1 MILMSL
7 VASQA
12 SPYLSGSALR
22 RKDTGMT
29 QPSLNPAASA
39 PQPSDWRPAAALT
52 LGALALIAFALLAL
66 PTDLILV
73 DLPGFLGPVAQAL
86 QPLALGPE
94 ILFSPIGLLAA
105 IAAIVVGRGASS
117 ASRPA
122 QVGRILG
129 WITVLLYLLS
139 LGLIIL
145 SVLGVVKPLI

>member
-1 MILMSL
+1 
-7 VASQA
+7 
-12 SPYLSGSALR
+12 
-22 RKDTGMT
+22 MT
-29 QPSLNPAASA
+29 QPSANPPTTA
-39 PQPSDWRPAAALT
+39 PPQQADWRPVTTLT
-52 LGALALIAFALLAL
+52 LGALALISFALLAL

-73 DLPGFLGPVAQAL
+73 DLPGPFAAIGQTL

-105 IAAIVVGRGASS
+105 IAAIVVGRGGPRTSKL
-117 ASRPA
+117 A

-129 WITVLLYLLS
+129 WLTVTLYLLS

>member
-1 MILMSL
+1 MGM
-7 VASQA
+7 SQA
-12 SPYLSGSALR
+12 
-22 RKDTGMT
+22 
-29 QPSLNPAASA
+29 SLNPAPSA
-39 PQPSDWRPAAALT
+39 PQPSSWRPVAALT
-52 LGALALIAFALLAL
+52 LGALALISFALLVL

-86 QPLALGPE
+86 NPLALGPE

-105 IAAIVVGRGASS
+105 IAAIVVGRSEPS
-117 ASRPA
+117 ASRLA

-129 WITVLLYLLS
+129 WLTVALYLLS

>member
-1 MILMSL
+1 M
-7 VASQA
+7 
-12 SPYLSGSALR
+12 
-22 RKDTGMT
+22 
-29 QPSLNPAASA
+29 
-39 PQPSDWRPAAALT
+39 T
-52 LGALALIAFALLAL
+52 LGALALISFALLAL

-73 DLPGFLGPVAQAL
+73 DLPGFLGPLAQAL

-105 IAAIVVGRGASS
+105 IAAIVVGRGAPS
-117 ASRPA
+117 ASRLA

-129 WITVLLYLLS
+129 WLTVVLYLLS

>member
-1 MILMSL
+1 M
-7 VASQA
+7 SQA
-12 SPYLSGSALR
+12 
-22 RKDTGMT
+22 
-29 QPSLNPAASA
+29 SLNPAPSA
-39 PQPSDWRPAAALT
+39 PQPSSWRPVAALT
-52 LGALALIAFALLAL
+52 LGALALISFALLVL

-86 QPLALGPE
+86 NPLALGPE

-105 IAAIVVGRGASS
+105 IAAIVVGRSEPS
-117 ASRPA
+117 ASRLA

-129 WITVLLYLLS
+129 WLTVALYLLS

>member
-1 MILMSL
+1 
-7 VASQA
+7 
-12 SPYLSGSALR
+12 
-22 RKDTGMT
+22 MT
-29 QPSLNPAASA
+29 QPSANPPTTAP
-39 PQPSDWRPAAALT
+39 PQPADWRPVTALT
-52 LGALALIAFALLAL
+52 LGALALISFALLAL

-73 DLPGFLGPVAQAL
+73 DLPGPLAAIGQTL

-105 IAAIVVGRGASS
+105 IAAIAVGRGGPRT
-117 ASRPA
+117 SRLA

-129 WITVLLYLLS
+129 WLTVTLYLLS